1 MTSKDILFE
10 RLNHRVG
17 ENVKVPKLVKGDS
30 VQWVDAEIV
39 AMYPN
44 HCLVQ
49 DKPMYGQKPKYKWS
63 VPWTDLIRVGVK

>member
-39 AMYPN
+39 AMYPY
-44 HCLVQ
+44 HCLV
-49 DKPMYGQKPKYKWS
+49 
-63 VPWTDLIRVGVK
+63 